1 MLRMFGDGLTHVSP
15 VWSNQLSRSQYL
27 MSTMVRSAPIFL
39 SALKSSASSPS
50 VMPCRT
56 GIG

>member
-1 MLRMFGDGLTHVSP
+1 MFGDGLTHVRP
-15 VWSNQLSRSQYL
+15 VSSNQLSRSQCFI
-27 MSTMVRSAPIFL
+27 STTVRSAPIFF

-50 VMPCRT
+50 VMPWRI